1 VHRRRRGIS
10 RAARAMNPIL
20 KTGLIIGGLCAIWM
34 FVFGMAGWYRDPAT
48 AKLFFFVVAIEVGAL
63 IWGLRQTA
71 REGRSYAAQV
81 VAGTMMA
88 IVAGVVIVAASL
100 TFTAVVFR
108 DALDVMRASDPSATS
123 MSGALNGFI
132 GTLIT
137 GILGSAVIAVW
148 IRAPRR

>member
-1 VHRRRRGIS
+1 
-10 RAARAMNPIL
+10 MNPIL